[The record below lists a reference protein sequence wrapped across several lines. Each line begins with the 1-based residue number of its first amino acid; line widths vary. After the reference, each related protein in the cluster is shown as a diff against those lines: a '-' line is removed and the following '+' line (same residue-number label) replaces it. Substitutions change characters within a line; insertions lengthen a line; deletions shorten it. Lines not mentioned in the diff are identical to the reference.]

1 MNYNETDAEMS
12 RLNNAIKEHLSPSGK
27 TTSGPG
33 DKSHKTST
41 LLPAVKDE
49 VTVTVNVTTTTAPL
63 QSHFPSNASSEG
75 PSDQNEPPTM
85 PPPVA
90 RIAVTLKA
98 IAPLAK
104 LRYSH

>member
-1 MNYNETDAEMS
+1 MS
-12 RLNNAIKEHLSPSGK
+12 RLNNVIKEHLSPSGK
-27 TTSGPG
+27 TSSGPG
-33 DKSHKTST
+33 DKGQKTST

-49 VTVTVNVTTTTAPL
+49 VTVTVNVTSTTAPL
-63 QSHFPSNASSEG
+63 QSHFPSNEDPSE
-75 PSDQNEPPTM
+75 PNEPPTM

-104 LRYSH
+104 LR

>member
-1 MNYNETDAEMS
+1 MS
-12 RLNNAIKEHLSPSGK
+12 RLNNVIKEHLSPSGK
-27 TTSGPG
+27 TSSGQG
-33 DKSHKTST
+33 DKGQKTST

-49 VTVTVNVTTTTAPL
+49 VTVTVNVTSTTAPL
-63 QSHFPSNASSEG
+63 QSHFPSNVNSSED
-75 PSDQNEPPTM
+75 PSEPNEPPTM

-104 LRYSH
+104 LRYL